1 MGLLDALLGGG
12 RTASGGG
19 GGDMSALIQAVLSM
33 LAGGGRG
40 GGLQALIRMFQ
51 DKGLGDLI
59 SSWIGTGGNLPISAD
74 QVRRGLGPDLLSQI
88 AGQAGMAPDA
98 AASGLSE
105 LLPSLIDQL
114 TPRGS
119 APNAGLLQAV
129 LGMLAGG
136 GRGGGLEALT
146 KAFQGQGMEELLSSW
161 IGTGENLPVGA
172 DQLKRGLGPDLLSQI
187 AGQAGIPPDDAASGL
202 SELLP
207 GLIDQLTPGGNV
219 PDFGRLRQDMDSLEK
234 FFKG

>member
-19 GGDMSALIQAVLSM
+19 GGDMSALIQAVLAM

-74 QVRRGLGPDLLSQI
+74 QVR
-88 AGQAGMAPDA
+88 
-98 AASGLSE
+98 
-105 LLPSLIDQL
+105 
-114 TPRGS
+114 
-119 APNAGLLQAV
+119 
-129 LGMLAGG
+129 
-136 GRGGGLEALT
+136 
-146 KAFQGQGMEELLSSW
+146 
-161 IGTGENLPVGA
+161 
-172 DQLKRGLGPDLLSQI
+172 RGLGPDLLSQI

>member
-1 MGLLDALLGGG
+1 MGLLDALQGG
-12 RTASGGG
+12 RKPASGG
-19 GGDMSALIQAVLSM
+19 GGDMSALIQAVLAM
-33 LAGGGRG
+33 VAGGGRG
-40 GGLQALIRMFQ
+40 GGLQELIRMFQ

-98 AASGLSE
+98 AASSLSE
-105 LLPSLIDQL
+105 LLPSLIDKL
-114 TPRGS
+114 TPNGN

-136 GRGGGLEALT
+136 GQGGGLGALM
-146 KAFQGQGMEELLSSW
+146 KAFQGQGMEDLLSSW
-161 IGTGENLPVGA
+161 IGTGENLPIGA

-187 AGQAGIPPDDAASGL
+187 AGKAGLPHDDAASGL

-207 GLIDQLTPGGNV
+207 GLIDQLTPGGSV
-219 PDFGRLRQDMDSLEK
+219 PDFSRLRKDMDSLDRL
-234 FFKG
+234 FKG